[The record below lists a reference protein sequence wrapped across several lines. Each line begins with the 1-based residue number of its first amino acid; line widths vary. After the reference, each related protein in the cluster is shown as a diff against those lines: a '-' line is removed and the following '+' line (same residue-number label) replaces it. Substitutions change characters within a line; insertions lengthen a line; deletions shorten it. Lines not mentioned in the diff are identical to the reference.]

1 MRITLFMLMMNFTT
15 HSFAAEQIKLS
26 DVNIVIKTTEGLL
39 KLEDTLKYPE
49 SLLKKFQPQGAKIT
63 HKKVSHN
70 TVTFVGTKTYMM
82 MSHSVTVK
90 GTLDSVESNIGCKQ
104 NENGYD
110 VALSFEGSDSLVY
123 DNFESVRLKL
133 CAKENNEFQLYASLK
148 PVLIKG
154 RAYSGLTGPFVQSII
169 EAQIKPLITAVESE
183 MLSK

>member
-1 MRITLFMLMMNFTT
+1 MKMTLFMLMMNFTT
-15 HSFAAEQIKLS
+15 YSFAAEQVKLS
-26 DVNIVIKTTEGLL
+26 DVNIVIKTTEGLS

-133 CAKENNEFQLYASLK
+133 CAKENNESQLYASLR